1 MMRDLIA
8 AILVAILVDVSWN
21 AAGMRDPLPE
31 RAPITETGPAR
42 TPRATSAVSD
52 TADAIRRGSKPAYNM
67 ALPSQSG
74 TAGAVLQAT
83 TTGIT
88 WIVSGP
94 DPSKL
99 YCLTVDG
106 ADNVVNAGGA
116 CAAAR

>member
-1 MMRDLIA
+1 MIKDLIA
-8 AILVAILVDVSWN
+8 AILVAILIDVSWN

-31 RAPITETGPAR
+31 PPPERAPIIVQSSQPTYSMT
-42 TPRATSAVSD
+42 
-52 TADAIRRGSKPAYNM
+52 
-67 ALPSQSG
+67 LPMQAG
-74 TAGAVLQAT
+74 TAGAVLQST

-106 ADNVVNAGGA
+106 ADNVVNADGVCPGA
-116 CAAAR
+116 SQ